1 MFKSARH
8 RMAKKPTNSIRD
20 VTLRG
25 SIGLLAL
32 PLIPGNQ
39 RNVIAY
45 IDDLLNEEVAFK
57 AITSVDAEI
66 PPEIAHVRTFQV
78 EVPLFNP
85 WNLGYALRATALFI
99 EQEQPDLIVNVSNP
113 FPLGLAMLL
122 VARFK
127 GVRTIVRITGDPFAE
142 REIHS
147 NWLVRLR
154 KILVHEI
161 GFIAV
166 LRGANRILCVGP
178 NIAQKLLDR
187 GILKSKIRVLPQ
199 PFRAKDFVPGEAIA
213 VQATLKRYGLDPS
226 KRRVL
231 FCGSLTYGKGAD
243 RLIRISEALEKE
255 SGRYQICVVGDGPL
269 RRDLEVRAGPGLVVL
284 GRLSRTEVLEIFGAV
299 DVLLHPTRS
308 DGLPTV
314 ILEAIASGIP
324 VIATPVGEIPH
335 YVSET
340 VETELAMVKKLLDW
354 ELVPETRP
362 DWFDW
367 EVQRQSYRAALLEWS
382 DGVVTLPS
390 GGRPI

>member
-1 MFKSARH
+1 MTKKSAN
-8 RMAKKPTNSIRD
+8 TIRD
-20 VTLRG
+20 LTSG
-25 SIGLLAL
+25 ASIGLLAL
-32 PLIPGNQ
+32 PYIPGNQ

-45 IDDLLNEEVAFK
+45 IDDLLNETVIFK

-66 PPEIAHVRTFQV
+66 PPEIANVRTFRV
-78 EVPLFNP
+78 KVPLFNP
-85 WNLGYALRATALFI
+85 WNLGYAIRATALFI

-113 FPLGLAMLL
+113 FPLGLAMIL

-127 GVRTIVRITGDPFAE
+127 GVCTIVRITGDPFAE

-178 NIAQKLLDR
+178 NIAQRLLDR
-187 GILKSKIRVLPQ
+187 GIARGKIRVLPQ
-199 PFRAKDFVPGEAIA
+199 PFRAQDFVPGEAIL
-213 VQATLKRYGLDPS
+213 VQATLKRHGLDPS

-243 RLIRISEALEKE
+243 RLIRISEYLEKE
-255 SGRYQICVVGDGPL
+255 SGQYQICVVGDGPL
-269 RRDLEVRAGPGLVVL
+269 RSDLEEHAGPGLVVL

-314 ILEAIASGIP
+314 ILEAIAAGVP

-340 VETELAMVKKLLDW
+340 VDTDSAMVKKLLDW
-354 ELVPETRP
+354 DLVPEARP

-367 EVQRQSYRAALLEWS
+367 GVQRLNYSAALLNWS
-382 DGVVTLPS
+382 K
-390 GGRPI
+390 